1 MNTRTNDLGRDPVH
15 PLLLRL
21 ALPSILAQLVN
32 MLYNIVYRIYI
43 GHIPGVGAAALT
55 GVGVTM
61 PVILLITAFS
71 SLIGMGGAPR
81 AAIKMGQQDN
91 DGAERVLGTCFTTL
105 LGISVVLTVFFLAF
119 GRPLLMAFGASE
131 STIDYAVAY
140 MNIYVCGTIFV
151 QMALGLNTFISTQG
165 LTRISMMTVV
175 IGAIINIVLDPV
187 FIFLFGMG
195 VEGAALATILSQ
207 AVSAVW
213 VLKFLSSPKSS
224 LRLRK
229 KYLRPDPKIMGAV
242 LALGVSPFIMQSTES
257 LLNLVFNTSLQW
269 YGGDLAVGSMTILAS
284 MMQFMMLPLMGLTQG
299 TQPIISYNYGAQN
312 NGRVRQAFSLLLRY
326 AIGYTVFFW
335 VLILAVPQL
344 FVSMF
349 TSDPQLV
356 EYASWAMRIYLG
368 ASCIMGAQIAC
379 QQTFIAVGQA
389 KSSLFLALLRKVIL
403 LIPLILILPFFFE
416 NKVMA
421 VFLAEPVADLMATT
435 VTVIMFTI
443 QFRKILAKNEPH
455 SKEEPV

>member
-32 MLYNIVYRIYI
+32 MLYNIVDRIYI

-213 VLKFLSSPKSS
+213 VLKFLSSSKSS

-229 KYLRPDPKIMGAV
+229 KYLRPDPKILGAV

-344 FVSMF
+344 FVYMF
-349 TSDPQLV
+349 TSDPQMV
-356 EYASWAMRIYLG
+356 EYDS
-368 ASCIMGAQIAC
+368 
-379 QQTFIAVGQA
+379 
-389 KSSLFLALLRKVIL
+389 
-403 LIPLILILPFFFE
+403 
-416 NKVMA
+416 
-421 VFLAEPVADLMATT
+421 
-435 VTVIMFTI
+435 
-443 QFRKILAKNEPH
+443 
-455 SKEEPV
+455 